1 MELLVLLFGVVGLA
15 VYFLPTIVA
24 FKGGKQNRAAILV
37 LNLLMGWTMIGWL
50 GALIWAMVSPE
61 E

>member
-15 VYFLPTIVA
+15 VYFLPAIVA
-24 FKGGKQNRAAILV
+24 FKGGKKNRAAILV
-37 LNLLMGWTMIGWL
+37 LNLLMGWTMIGWV